1 MNIIDNSLL
10 EAPTVGKLI
19 TEKKKLHLLKDNH
32 LYLISSID
40 EAFAGKAKDVFDRL
54 MERMDD
60 DQLLNNYKLEVLSKD
75 APLDYNAKFHKAMI
89 EDKINFILPLYT
101 PGKIE
106 QQYLVSHTEETDLFT
121 HLPLVIYTS
130 ERITKNSAVE
140 LMLKD
145 AMDDAD
151 SFVIKTKSIWESPDF
166 LKRLTVSLASA
177 AMHPTFGMAVSKSL
191 VKNALGKDVK
201 YTHQK
206 QIEIQKGFI
215 NDIHDIKDNINKE
228 EKLARVKLMLGSAS
242 NEDILQY
249 LLTLPDEG
257 LGAFSDKVSPMK
269 LAEQSKIKVLVRYVG
284 RIENGKP
291 ANGRFRVFF
300 EKGGVSIQVRFG
312 RRSALLI
319 YLIYLMDIIK
329 SPTVNALDISQYGE
343 LFKRLFEE
351 SYGYDGGEEQ
361 FKTLLGKGNS
371 EQELLRHSYG
381 DIIRAVGKAC
391 AYFDESKTPFII
403 SDAQSH
409 LYILKKNILVDERL
423 LNL

>member
-1 MNIIDNSLL
+1 MRSL
-10 EAPTVGKLI
+10 
-19 TEKKKLHLLKDNH
+19 
-32 LYLISSID
+32 
-40 EAFAGKAKDVFDRL
+40 
-54 MERMDD
+54 
-60 DQLLNNYKLEVLSKD
+60 
-75 APLDYNAKFHKAMI
+75 

-106 QQYLVSHTEETDLFT
+106 QQYLVNHTEEPDLFT
-121 HLPLVIYTS
+121 HLPLMIYTS

-151 SFVIKTKSIWESPDF
+151 SFIIKTRSFWESPDF
-166 LKRLTVSLASA
+166 LKRLAVSQASVG
-177 AMHPTFGMAVSKSL
+177 MHPTFSMAVSKSL

-269 LAEQSKIKVLVRYVG
+269 LAEPI
-284 RIENGKP
+284 
-291 ANGRFRVFF
+291 
-300 EKGGVSIQVRFG
+300 
-312 RRSALLI
+312 
-319 YLIYLMDIIK
+319 
-329 SPTVNALDISQYGE
+329 TV
-343 LFKRLFEE
+343 
-351 SYGYDGGEEQ
+351 
-361 FKTLLGKGNS
+361 
-371 EQELLRHSYG
+371 
-381 DIIRAVGKAC
+381 
-391 AYFDESKTPFII
+391 
-403 SDAQSH
+403 
-409 LYILKKNILVDERL
+409 
-423 LNL
+423 

>member
-1 MNIIDNSLL
+1 MNIIDNGLL

-19 TEKKKLHLLKDNH
+19 TEKKKMHLLKDCH
-32 LYLISSID
+32 LYLISSTD

-60 DQLLNNYKLEVLSKD
+60 NQLLNNYKLEVLSKD

-106 QQYLVSHTEETDLFT
+106 QQYLVNHTEEPDLFT
-121 HLPLVIYTS
+121 HLPLMIYTS

-145 AMDDAD
+145 ALDDAD
-151 SFVIKTKSIWESPDF
+151 SFIIKTRFFWESPDF
-166 LKRLTVSLASA
+166 LKRLAVSQASVG
-177 AMHPTFGMAVSKSL
+177 MHPTFGMAVSKSL

-269 LAEQSKIKVLVRYVG
+269 LAEQSKIKVQVRYVG

-319 YLIYLMDIIK
+319 YLIYLMDVIK

-351 SYGYDGGEEQ
+351 CYGYDGGEEQ
-361 FKTLLGKGNS
+361 FRTLFGKGNS

-381 DIIRAVGKAC
+381 DINRAVGKVC
-391 AYFDESKTPFII
+391 DYFDESKTPFII
-403 SDAQSH
+403 PDAQSH
-409 LYILKKNILVDERL
+409 LYILAKNISIDDRL
-423 LNL
+423 MRL